1 MYQFVKIGQPSFVLR
16 SHFSLC
22 VVFSLEDLVDGEK
35 VPSQAG
41 RKEEAMEKLLKM
53 SAPPTEAHPAQGGLQ
68 ETPTAE
74 GNFVFKCESRASKF
88 QLKCLGAKE

>member
-16 SHFSLC
+16 SHLSLC

-35 VPSQAG
+35 IPSQAG

-53 SAPPTEAHPAQGGLQ
+53 SALPTEAPPAQGESQ
-68 ETPTAE
+68 ETPITETCSVRTE
-74 GNFVFKCESRASKF
+74 GKFVLD
-88 QLKCLGAKE
+88 LKL

>member
-35 VPSQAG
+35 IPSQAG
-41 RKEEAMEKLLKM
+41 RKEEAMEKHPKM
-53 SAPPTEAHPAQGGLQ
+53 SALPTEAHPAQGGSQ
-68 ETPTAE
+68 ETPITETHQVRTE
-74 GNFVFKCESRASKF
+74 GKFVIDLKF
-88 QLKCLGAKE
+88 

>member
-35 VPSQAG
+35 VPSPAG

-53 SAPPTEAHPAQGGLQ
+53 SAPPTEAHPALGGSQ
-68 ETPTAE
+68 ETPIAE
-74 GNFVFKCESRASKF
+74 GNFVFKCESRSSKLPNF
-88 QLKCLGAKE
+88 NLNV